1 MDSKKSTMLIK
12 KAVSA
17 RTELLEFLSDRR
29 LSKEDK
35 TNGCESTHNMLPCP
49 GQSYGGSYEISDDD
63 YSEFMDLYR
72 EACNSMLAAN
82 REDLYIVEVPKPV
95 SCLNGDLDFRQ
106 ITKSRLYK
114 RSHVTKA
121 VEVYH
126 KIIRKYVNI
135 KDDKMLRTFVLE
147 KDEPSL
153 KDSGL
158 FSDGLHIVF
167 PYIPADKN
175 LKLLITNEAK
185 KLAEKMDIFGNIK
198 LENDYDDIYDIS
210 IFKNSKPTGW
220 LLYGCRKPSGGL
232 YKFTTMYCGNLKRNK
247 LKNNERLCDMLSMR
261 KYKNNQ
267 SVPYDFEKYNEEELE
282 QIINKVY
289 DSLGINKN
297 KKTKNKKTKK
307 ISADDDIEIEEEY
320 DYCAAYNIKSYTD
333 EELTEREYE
342 GRRLCELLSTER
354 ASKYETWIMVCWA
367 LANVGHKLKED
378 FFKFSEKINFNPE
391 SCQKEWQRA
400 IDYEDENK
408 IGSGSL
414 RFWAKKDNPDGF
426 NELLNDLIAPY
437 MKDAEDGSHSSIAKV
452 LFQMY
457 KDRFA
462 CASISK
468 RKWYEF
474 SHHHWIL
481 IDGGY
486 TLMNLISDEF
496 ASQFTL
502 LVAQCIQSKNDNRII
517 RRRFLDNEGRDHGR
531 DDVDKDAS
539 RLMKIIAN
547 LKNSSFKE
555 KIMSECARRFYVR
568 DFGDL
573 LDANRDLI
581 GFDNGVYDLQ
591 NKCFREGLPED
602 YVTFSVGYDWKE
614 YRDDHPYV
622 VGINDFFC
630 KVQTDKILRDYVLN
644 LLASHLTGQILSNRF
659 IIWTGHGCH
668 AKGSE
673 IRMID
678 GTIKKVEDIVTG
690 DQLMGDDSTPRYVS
704 KLFRGKDEMYKIIP
718 RKGNSFVVN
727 QNHILSLKATNTMDC
742 YWNENESRFE
752 FHWQEF
758 NGNVPV
764 NKYMNFAVRAQKSKL
779 HKTRVTY
786 YDTKDKALNAIALF
800 KEDICKKNSTIKYGD
815 VIDIKLKDFIRV
827 RKNIGIRNY
836 YLYKTSVKYS
846 EKKININPYML
857 GYWLGESNSNGA
869 YITTTDDE
877 IIEYINDYQLSKI
890 DNTSDSYKEN
900 SGNILLTGLKK
911 YNLLN
916 NKHIPSDFLYN
927 SKENRLQLLAGLI
940 DSDGCYQRS
949 TKQYEI
955 TLKDE
960 QLLDSVIELARSLG
974 FSASKIKVLITA
986 NDMGTVGYYFK
997 CTIRGNNLNEIPTK
1011 IIRKIADIG
1020 QINKKTVIVNN
1031 FDIEHIGEGEY
1042 YGFEVDKN
1050 HRYLTKDYYVHHN
1063 SNGKSTAIEFFQ
1075 EAFGE
1080 YCDTVAVTLLTRK
1093 AGSSSSAT
1101 PEIAGLRGKRFVVFQ
1116 EPEGDDKIYV
1126 GNMKMF
1132 TGKDEIPARPLYGEP
1147 IKFRPQFRMILT
1159 CNRLPTIPSD
1169 DDGTWRRIRV
1179 TPWESE
1185 FIDGDV
1191 DITDPEKQFR
1201 KDYKLGDKM
1210 SKWKGAFMWVLI
1222 KKHYEKNNLG
1232 EIPVSEPLA
1241 VKVSTKEYRS
1251 DTSFYNQF
1259 MDELL
1264 IHTKG
1269 SSDFISISQLNDVF
1283 KDWYEE
1289 NYNEKS
1295 PPRKELLNFF
1305 KGRRFKLN
1313 STKLLEFK
1321 LREIQED
1328 D

>member
-1 MDSKKSTMLIK
+1 MDSNKSKMLIK
-12 KAVSA
+12 KAVNA

-35 TNGCESTHNMLPCP
+35 QNGCESTHNMLPCP
-49 GQSYGGSYEISDDD
+49 GQSYGGSYEISDEDRV
-63 YSEFMDLYR
+63 EFMDLYR
-72 EACNSMLAAN
+72 EASNTMLAAG

-106 ITKSRLYK
+106 VTKSRLYK
-114 RSHVTKA
+114 RHHVDKA
-121 VEVYH
+121 VNVYH
-126 KIIRKYVNI
+126 KVIRKYVDI

-147 KDEPSL
+147 KDEPTL
-153 KDSGL
+153 KDNGL

-167 PYIPADKN
+167 PFIPADKN
-175 LKLLITNEAK
+175 LKLLITYEAK
-185 KLAEKMDIFGNIK
+185 KLAEKMDIFGDIK

-220 LLYGCRKPSGGL
+220 LLYGSRKPSGGL
-232 YKFTTMYCGNLKRNK
+232 YKFKTMYTANLKRCK
-247 LKNNERLCDMLSMR
+247 LKDYERLSDILSMR
-261 KYKNNQ
+261 KYKDNQ
-267 SVPYDFEKYNEEELE
+267 KVPYDFDKYDQEELE
-282 QIINKVY
+282 NIIGKVY

-297 KKTKNKKTKK
+297 KKAKKKKQKKTFEEG
-307 ISADDDIEIEEEY
+307 DDLEIEEEY
-320 DYCAAYNIKSYTD
+320 DYCTAYNIKSYTD

-342 GRRLCELLSTER
+342 GRRLCELLSADR

-378 FFKFSEKINFNPE
+378 FFKFSEKRNFNPE

-408 IGSGSL
+408 IGLGSL
-414 RFWAKKDNPDGF
+414 RYWAKKDDPEGF
-426 NELLNDLIAPY
+426 NEFLNDFISPY
-437 MKDAEDGSHSSIAKV
+437 MKDAEDGSHASIAKV

-474 SHHHWIL
+474 SNHRWVL

-502 LVAQCIQSKNDNRII
+502 LVAQCIQMKNDNRVV

-539 RLMKIIAN
+539 RLMKIVAN

-602 YVTFSVGYDWKE
+602 YITFSVGYDWKE

-622 VGINDFFC
+622 LGIRNFFA
-630 KVQTDKILRDYVLN
+630 KVQTEEILREYVLD
-644 LLASHLTGQILSNRF
+644 LFASHLTGHILSNRF
-659 IIWTGHGCH
+659 IIWTGFG
-668 AKGSE
+668 
-673 IRMID
+673 
-678 GTIKKVEDIVTG
+678 
-690 DQLMGDDSTPRYVS
+690 
-704 KLFRGKDEMYKIIP
+704 
-718 RKGNSFVVN
+718 
-727 QNHILSLKATNTMDC
+727 
-742 YWNENESRFE
+742 
-752 FHWQEF
+752 
-758 NGNVPV
+758 
-764 NKYMNFAVRAQKSKL
+764 
-779 HKTRVTY
+779 
-786 YDTKDKALNAIALF
+786 
-800 KEDICKKNSTIKYGD
+800 
-815 VIDIKLKDFIRV
+815 
-827 RKNIGIRNY
+827 
-836 YLYKTSVKYS
+836 
-846 EKKININPYML
+846 
-857 GYWLGESNSNGA
+857 
-869 YITTTDDE
+869 
-877 IIEYINDYQLSKI
+877 
-890 DNTSDSYKEN
+890 
-900 SGNILLTGLKK
+900 
-911 YNLLN
+911 
-916 NKHIPSDFLYN
+916 
-927 SKENRLQLLAGLI
+927 
-940 DSDGCYQRS
+940 
-949 TKQYEI
+949 
-955 TLKDE
+955 
-960 QLLDSVIELARSLG
+960 
-974 FSASKIKVLITA
+974 
-986 NDMGTVGYYFK
+986 
-997 CTIRGNNLNEIPTK
+997 
-1011 IIRKIADIG
+1011 
-1020 QINKKTVIVNN
+1020 
-1031 FDIEHIGEGEY
+1031 
-1042 YGFEVDKN
+1042 
-1050 HRYLTKDYYVHHN
+1050 
-1063 SNGKSTAIEFFQ
+1063 SNGKSTAVEFFQ

-1101 PEIAGLRGKRFVVFQ
+1101 PEIASLRGKRFVVFQ

-1185 FIDGDV
+1185 FLDPDV
-1191 DITDPEKQFR
+1191 DITNPEKQFR

-1210 SKWKGAFMWVLI
+1210 SKWKGAFMWLLI
-1222 KKHYEKNNLG
+1222 KQHFEKKNLG
-1232 EIPVSEPLA
+1232 EVPIVEPPA
-1241 VKVSTKEYRS
+1241 VKISTKEYRA

-1259 MDELL
+1259 MDESLVY
-1264 IHTKG
+1264 TKG

-1289 NYNEKS
+1289 NYNEKA
-1295 PPRKELLNFF
+1295 PPRKELVNFF